1 MLYALSLLIIMQ
13 VGKQLFSLSGLSTN
27 VQQIA
32 NNQAIIAVLSASIL
46 APMIAPSIN
55 NAVQKMPFVSDH
67 QSLSS
72 FVPAIALFVLSKK
85 LTTNPLLSALIIGVA
100 GSFVLTGIMP
110 YVSPL
115 LTRVKN

>member
-1 MLYALSLLIIMQ
+1 MSLQM
-13 VGKQLFSLSGLSTN
+13 GKGMFGGIPKTA
-27 VQQIA
+27 QQMA

-46 APMIAPSIN
+46 APMIAPPIN
-55 NAVQKMPFVSDH
+55 NAVKNIPFVRDH

-72 FVPAIALFVLSKK
+72 FVPAIALFGIAKK
-85 LTTNPLLSALIIGVA
+85 FTTNSLLSALIIGVA

-115 LTRVKN
+115 LSRVRS